1 MAGIGARRLKFR
13 SRLSKREQQQG
24 GPNKHDAPRT
34 TKAKALSSS
43 GFIERRSGGSP
54 NESRSPGGLR
64 SLGSQSTDARNSPPS
79 SPEDSARGAA
89 QTKHR
94 SFLCNALGPPGLDF
108 EEDDEK
114 EQWKRSFSLRK
125 LREEGQIVEPR
136 RTRSEPENQRPR
148 LMLGSNRDQSAPPSA
163 LRRVSSFRRVKKEEI
178 TVDEE
183 EAQPGCHLFGTFHRD
198 DGESESPK
206 KKEKAV
212 RFAAAPSLQGSAA
225 KARLVGATAVLV
237 AANRMNNRSRTEGE
251 DYHESSLHMGQSCNS
266 FNVDEDV
273 SGVFCDPAFFSEV
286 KHEVGYMLGYK
297 PEEVE
302 AEKKL
307 MWM

>member
-79 SPEDSARGAA
+79 SPEDSARGQRNEAS
-89 QTKHR
+89 K
-94 SFLCNALGPPGLDF
+94 FLCNALGPPGLDF

-136 RTRSEPENQRPR
+136 RTRS
-148 LMLGSNRDQSAPPSA
+148 
-163 LRRVSSFRRVKKEEI
+163 
-178 TVDEE
+178 
-183 EAQPGCHLFGTFHRD
+183 
-198 DGESESPK
+198 
-206 KKEKAV
+206 
-212 RFAAAPSLQGSAA
+212 
-225 KARLVGATAVLV
+225 
-237 AANRMNNRSRTEGE
+237 
-251 DYHESSLHMGQSCNS
+251 
-266 FNVDEDV
+266 
-273 SGVFCDPAFFSEV
+273 
-286 KHEVGYMLGYK
+286 
-297 PEEVE
+297 
-302 AEKKL
+302 
-307 MWM
+307 